1 MKGLILKDLYMSLKY
16 FKTYL
21 LIILI
26 TVGLSLTQKD
36 SLFFA
41 FYPFIISAMLPVSL
55 LSLDE
60 RCHWDIYCGTL
71 PVTRDMVVSAKYLLS
86 ALIQGSVFL
95 LTALVQ
101 ALRMIMEGDF
111 QLESYLVLLGMLWI
125 VFLFASSITMPFMFK
140 LGVEKGRMA
149 YYVMI
154 GVVCGSAA
162 IAGQIFNTQLQAQIP
177 FGPVLGLGCILAAV
191 VFAGSWY
198 LSILFYRKRE
208 LH

>member
-71 PVTRDMVVSAKYLLS
+71 PVTRDMVVSAKYLLNLMLQGAILLLS
-86 ALIQGSVFL
+86 CLLQAVRMVAAEGFHVGDYLTLVAMLVTVSLISSSV
-95 LTALVQ
+95 
-101 ALRMIMEGDF
+101 
-111 QLESYLVLLGMLWI
+111 S
-125 VFLFASSITMPFMFK
+125 MPFMFK
-140 LGVEKGRMA
+140 LGVEKGRTA
-149 YYVMI
+149 YYIAI
-154 GVVCGSAA
+154 GLVCGGGALSGLVFEESIRTA
-162 IAGQIFNTQLQAQIP
+162 IP
-177 FGPVLGLGCILAAV
+177 FSLVLVLMVLIAAGI
-191 VFAGSWY
+191 FALSWY
-198 LSILFYRKRE
+198 LSLRFYRNRD
-208 LH
+208 LQ